1 MKAQQQPARSTS
13 AMLSAI
19 MFIIT
24 FSVMQVSAEFL
35 RQSPAFI
42 SLGGFLGS
50 LLFFFTMVILGSLRR
65 ESGWL
70 DVIVSM
76 VVAMACASTVHRIS
90 VTTCFLFSSGLL
102 FWMNVVAGRVNNKQ
116 VTQGRK

>member
-1 MKAQQQPARSTS
+1 
-13 AMLSAI
+13 
-19 MFIIT
+19 MFVIT
-24 FSVMQVSAEFL
+24 FSVMQVSKEFL

-42 SLGGFLGS
+42 TLGGFLSS

-76 VVAMACASTVHRIS
+76 IVAMSCASTVHRIS
-90 VTTCFLFSSGLL
+90 VTTCFLFSSAVL
-102 FWMNVVAGRVNNKQ
+102 FWMNIVAGRVNKQ
-116 VTQGRK
+116 VTTSRK